1 MACVLSVELAIP
13 PSTSVVNPLPTN
25 NTSKQWDW
33 IEYGQLKAGET
44 RLHYK
49 TARPLLQ
56 NIFSKH
62 ANKFHSSSNNAHSRW
77 KALSQML
84 QFKSLTGVSDSVY
97 EQTSA

>member
-1 MACVLSVELAIP
+1 MPCVLSVELAIP

-56 NIFSKH
+56 NIFSKR
-62 ANKFHSSSNNAHSRW
+62 ANKFQSSSSNAHSR
-77 KALSQML
+77 
-84 QFKSLTGVSDSVY
+84 
-97 EQTSA
+97 